1 MCILDSSSSTVHF
14 YSAKASAVWH
24 NRFEWAQESTI
35 ITLEAS
41 LCAIASMAS
50 DPIHLLVV
58 VPSMAF
64 LGHVLPYTGM
74 SDAKIAV
81 NVPSIFKIKTQIDSL
96 AVNSTDFINGYS
108 SFFFHFPLWNQ
119 SSIVFYIIFVK
130 IYYERMKISNRCFYF
145 CPQICSLRW
154 LNYWIFSR
162 FLAYCVYCL
171 PVLTLS
177 THSHQKTE

>member
-1 MCILDSSSSTVHF
+1 MFNNLILSVAIYKYDNFQIDNTIDRPNGR
-14 YSAKASAVWH
+14 
-24 NRFEWAQESTI
+24 NRSVADQESTI
-35 ITLEAS
+35 IAKEAS

-96 AVNSTDFINGYS
+96 VVNSTDFISGNS
-108 SFFFHFPLWNQ
+108 SFFFHFPLWN
-119 SSIVFYIIFVK
+119 
-130 IYYERMKISNRCFYF
+130 
-145 CPQICSLRW
+145 
-154 LNYWIFSR
+154 
-162 FLAYCVYCL
+162 
-171 PVLTLS
+171 
-177 THSHQKTE
+177 